1 MVQTIS
7 RIGTVSSMTGLP
19 KSSIYRKVAD
29 GEFPKPIKL
38 GERSSGWVTQE
49 VQDWLDDR
57 IKQSR
62 SEKTAALGVSYANK
76 KPRTS
81 RGR

>member
-1 MVQTIS
+1 MTHQTIS
-7 RIGTVSSMTGLP
+7 RIGTVSKMTGLP

-29 GEFPKPIKL
+29 GEFPKPVKL

-49 VQDWLDDR
+49 IQDWLDDR

-62 SEKTAALGVSYANK
+62 SDKVEA
-76 KPRTS
+76 
-81 RGR
+81 